1 MKTQLEETGDAVR
14 NGESLRL
21 ELEQSRRELEACRQ
35 RLAQIDELF
44 EVHKQSETL
53 LHGEKNITEMIA
65 RGDALQTILEGS
77 CRLVE
82 QALPGSLA
90 IILLLDGKR
99 LRRGAA
105 PSFPKYMAEVDGFE
119 IDPAVG
125 TCSAAAAR
133 KEQVIT
139 PDIAKDAHW
148 AGYLDLAARHGL
160 KAGWATPVLSS
171 DNEVLGTFG
180 LYWPE
185 PLGPTPE
192 HLQIIN
198 QVGRLVAFAIERKRS
213 QDAVSES
220 EHLAQGQLKALTRTL
235 DALAQESNPDRL
247 LEHVLRVIIEQSAAH
262 SVSVWGR
269 DHDAEWVDLIAVFQ
283 NGRFQTSKQ
292 VVGYPMTRLPSSTE
306 RSPIWS
312 EILRTGQYATLEDLD
327 QPIAQMCIGSGSD
340 AKWYPVTSETDPE
353 RAMLLHQ
360 AYLRALGV
368 RSILFMP
375 MLIAGRV
382 TGLIAIRFSQKR
394 TFLRKEIELTRALA
408 HQAMLALQ
416 LTRLSAQNRQA
427 DLMAER
433 NRVARDIHDTL
444 AQGFTGIIAQLEA
457 AKGAIS
463 QRKKVRASDH
473 LDRAGELAREGLREA
488 RRSVQA
494 LRPQALEEKPLAAAL
509 KDLIE
514 RMTTGTTMHAKLT
527 VQGEP
532 QKLPPELETNLLR
545 IGQEVLT
552 NALRHAHASQF
563 DALLIF
569 ASREIHLNMRDNGH
583 GFDPAKSHE
592 GFGLQGIRERAGDM
606 GGQFSIES
614 SEGNGAAIS
623 ILLPLSSA
631 PESERL

>member
-1 MKTQLEETGDAVR
+1 VKTQLEETGDAVR

-65 RGDALQTILEGS
+65 RGDALQAILEGS

-90 IILLLDGKR
+90 IILLLDGMR

-148 AGYLDLAARHGL
+148 ASYLDLAARHGL

-171 DNEVLGTFG
+171 DDQVLGTFG

-185 PLGPTPE
+185 PRGPTPE

-198 QVGRLVAFAIERKRS
+198 QVVRLVAFAIERKRS

-220 EHLAQGQLKALTRTL
+220 EHLAQGQLKALTQTL
-235 DALAQESNPDRL
+235 DSLAQESNPDRL

-312 EILRTGQYATLEDLD
+312 EILRTGQCAMLEDLD
-327 QPIAQMCIGSGSD
+327 QPIAKISIGSGSD
-340 AKWYPVTSETDPE
+340 AKWYPVTNEANPD

-360 AYLRALGV
+360 EYLRGLGV

-375 MLIAGRV
+375 MLIAGCV
-382 TGLIAIRFSQKR
+382 AGLIAIRFSQKR

-416 LTRLSAQNRQA
+416 LTRLSAQNRES
-427 DLMAER
+427 DLLAER

-444 AQGFTGIIAQLEA
+444 AQGFTGVIAQLEA

-463 QRKKVRASDH
+463 QRRKVRASDH
-473 LDRAGELAREGLREA
+473 LDRAAELAREGLREA

-494 LRPQALEEKPLAAAL
+494 LRPLVLEKIPLPAAL
-509 KDLIE
+509 KDLME
-514 RMTTGTTMHAKLT
+514 RMTTGTTMEAKLCL
-527 VQGEP
+527 QGEP
-532 QKLPPELETNLLR
+532 RKLPPELETNLLR

-552 NALRHAHASQF
+552 NAVRHAHASKF
-563 DALLIF
+563 DALVVF
-569 ASREIHLNMRDNGH
+569 ESHEIRLNLRDNGH
-583 GFDPAKSHE
+583 GFDPAKNHE
-592 GFGLQGIRERAGDM
+592 GFGLQSMRERAEDM
-606 GGQFSIES
+606 GGQFSLES
-614 SEGNGAAIS
+614 SEGNGTAIS
-623 ILLPLSSA
+623 IVLPLASA
-631 PESERL
+631 SESDPL